1 MCQLSGVWLV
11 VIRAGTPRRDSSPY
25 RPLGFGCA
33 RVATLSASA
42 DTTFTFT
49 HEYSRYTFTPHVA
62 GTALNQV
69 VGCASTEPEVNV
81 ANLISTLGPLVSGSA
96 QVAVSTVAGVA
107 GTQSECE
114 VTSLNTKL
122 HQCLFGCC

>member
-1 MCQLSGVWLV
+1 MCQLFGLLLSE
-11 VIRAGTPRRDSSPY
+11 RARPVETSPY

-69 VGCASTEPEVNV
+69 VGYASTEVNV

-96 QVAVSTVAGVA
+96 QVAVSTVAGA
-107 GTQSECE
+107 GLAPKAN
-114 VTSLNTKL
+114 VR
-122 HQCLFGCC
+122 